1 MTRKEQK
8 EALRARSRMHRS
20 LMTKEQIS
28 YVRRKKI
35 SESIWRVFR
44 FLIIFGLCFVI
55 LYPLLFMISCAFRDK
70 NDMNDPTVM
79 WIPRHLTLDVMKET
93 ASAMKLGKTLVNTLV
108 INIGCS
114 FFQVI
119 SSAVTGY
126 GFARFR
132 FKGKN
137 ILFGIVILMILVPP
151 QVILL
156 PQYDLFNSLGMINT
170 PWTMYLPAMTAN
182 GIKSGIMIFIFR
194 QFFRG
199 LPRELEDAACLDG
212 CGPFRTFVEIMAP
225 NALSSFLT
233 VFLFAVVWYWND
245 YYVCNSFF
253 SSNQTLALTIKNIQ
267 PVLNAALFNDASL
280 RVSAREYVVWTQAAC
295 LISISPMLIMYVFLQ
310 KYFTEGIERS
320 GLVG

>member
-1 MTRKEQK
+1 MNKEEKKKRREKEKEHRKLMPKEQ
-8 EALRARSRMHRS
+8 L
-20 LMTKEQIS
+20 S
-28 YVRRKKI
+28 YLKRKKLTDAV
-35 SESIWRVFR
+35 WPVFR
-44 FLIIFGLCFVI
+44 TLILAGLCFVI
-55 LYPLLFMISCAFRDK
+55 LYPLLFMISCAFRER

-79 WIPRHLTLDVMKET
+79 WIPRHFTLDAIKET
-93 ASAMKLGKTLVNTLV
+93 ARAMDLGNTLVNTLF

-114 FFQVI
+114 FCQII
-119 SSAVTGY
+119 STAVTGY
-126 GFARFR
+126 GFARFQ
-132 FKGKN
+132 FKGKK
-137 ILFGIVILMILVPP
+137 ILFAVVILMILVPP

-156 PQYDLFNSLGMINT
+156 PQYDLFKALGVINT
-170 PWTMYLPAMTAN
+170 AWTMYLPAMTAN
-182 GIKSGIMIFIFR
+182 GIRAGIMIFIFR

-212 CGPFRTFVEIMAP
+212 CGPFRTFLVIMMP

-245 YYVCNSFF
+245 YYVCNAFF
-253 SSNQTLALTIKNIQ
+253 SSNRTLALTIKNIQ

-295 LISISPMLIMYVFLQ
+295 LMSISPMLLMYVFLQ
-310 KYFTEGIERS
+310 KHFTEGIERS

>member
-1 MTRKEQK
+1 MSDRELKKKKREKEKAHRAVMSKEQ
-8 EALRARSRMHRS
+8 L
-20 LMTKEQIS
+20 S
-28 YVRRKKI
+28 YLKRKKI
-35 SESIWRVFR
+35 VDSVWPVFR
-44 FLIIFGLCFVI
+44 FLILFGLCFVI
-55 LYPLLFMISCAFRDK
+55 LYPLLFMVSCAFRERS
-70 NDMNDPTVM
+70 DMNDPTVM
-79 WIPRHLTLDVMKET
+79 WIPRHFTLNAVKET
-93 ASAMKLGKTLVNTLV
+93 ASAMNLGKTLVNTLL
-108 INIGCS
+108 INVGCS
-114 FFQVI
+114 LFQVVTT
-119 SSAVTGY
+119 AVTGY

-137 ILFGIVILMILVPP
+137 FLFGIVILMILVPP

-156 PQYDLFNSLGMINT
+156 PQYNLFKSLGLINT
-170 PWTMYLPAMTAN
+170 AWTMYLPAMTAN
-182 GIKSGIMIFIFR
+182 GLRAGIMIFIFR

-199 LPRELEDAACLDG
+199 LPRELEDAAYLDG
-212 CGPFRTFVEIMAP
+212 CGPLRTFFVIMVP

-245 YYVCNSFF
+245 YYICNSFF

-295 LISISPMLIMYVFLQ
+295 LMSISPMLLMYALLQ
-310 KYFTEGIERS
+310 KHFTEGIERS

>member
-1 MTRKEQK
+1 MNKEEKKKRREKEKEHRKLMPKEQ
-8 EALRARSRMHRS
+8 L
-20 LMTKEQIS
+20 S
-28 YVRRKKI
+28 YLKRKKLTDAV
-35 SESIWRVFR
+35 WPVFR
-44 FLIIFGLCFVI
+44 TLILAGLCFVI
-55 LYPLLFMISCAFRDK
+55 LYPLLFMISCAFRER

-79 WIPRHLTLDVMKET
+79 WIPRHFTLDAIKET
-93 ASAMKLGKTLVNTLV
+93 ARAMDLGNTLVNTLF

-114 FFQVI
+114 FCQII
-119 SSAVTGY
+119 STAVTGY
-126 GFARFR
+126 GFARFQ
-132 FKGKN
+132 FKGKK
-137 ILFGIVILMILVPP
+137 ILFAVVILMILVPP

-156 PQYDLFNSLGMINT
+156 PQYDLFKALGVINT
-170 PWTMYLPAMTAN
+170 AWTMYLPAMTAN
-182 GIKSGIMIFIFR
+182 GIRAGIMIFIFR

-212 CGPFRTFVEIMAP
+212 CGPFRTFLVIMMP

-245 YYVCNSFF
+245 YYVCNAFF
-253 SSNQTLALTIKNIQ
+253 SSNRTLALTIKNIQ

-295 LISISPMLIMYVFLQ
+295 LMSISPMLIMYVFLQ
-310 KYFTEGIERS
+310 KHFTEGIERS

>member
-8 EALRARSRMHRS
+8 AAVRARQQKHLS
-20 LMTKEQIS
+20 LMSKEQIS
-28 YVRRKKI
+28 YVKRKKAV
-35 SESIWRVFR
+35 EMIWRIFR
-44 FLIIFGLCFVI
+44 FLIISGLCFVI

>member
-79 WIPRHLTLDVMKET
+79 WIPRHLTLGVIKET